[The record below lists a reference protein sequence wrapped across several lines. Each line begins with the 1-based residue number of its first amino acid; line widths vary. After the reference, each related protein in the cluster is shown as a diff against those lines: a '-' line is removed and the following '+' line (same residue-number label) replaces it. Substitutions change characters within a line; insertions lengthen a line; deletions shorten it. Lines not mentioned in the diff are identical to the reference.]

1 MAYGWR
7 YAFRDFTSETFP
19 DRESALGDLVSRFPA
34 AAPYAEY
41 LLFLEPLGEAVRG
54 PTPVDGERAAHGP
67 RRFSVRV

>member
-19 DRESALGDLVSRFPA
+19 DRESALLDLVTRFPT

-41 LLFLEPLGEAVRG
+41 LLFLEPLGEGTSSCGAVRDPAACG
-54 PTPVDGERAAHGP
+54 PGS
-67 RRFSVRV
+67 FSVRV